1 MPRVTGRWRR
11 SGRGGAGDRRCK
23 SPRGS
28 ARRTDEDTLCS
39 ARGASRFPEHPARG
53 AAPRTQTL
61 PATSCPPRRRL
72 HGQAGSRE
80 GANLHVQTALR
91 ALRDREQPGH
101 GANGS
106 LSREGSI
113 ATRDGRKDA
122 RDGGAAIAST
132 VTANSVG
139 SLTVPGR
146 PQRRPRACAA
156 PPPSQKAP
164 TSRQARGRLVTLPH
178 FKGKADP
185 GHPSSCHWQ
194 VRDGPLDTGEM
205 SWSTSG
211 KSLQAGGACPL
222 CVTLGAVAAISGP

>member
-1 MPRVTGRWRR
+1 MERRHGSGRGEAGQGGAVRVGGQGEVPRVTGRWRR

-23 SPRGS
+23 SS
-28 ARRTDEDTLCS
+28 AAVLVAAPGGQTKTPLCS
-39 ARGASRFPEHPARG
+39 APRGLPVPRT
-53 AAPRTQTL
+53 PRTQTL
-61 PATSCPPRRRL
+61 LATSGPPRRRL
-72 HGQAGSRE
+72 HGEAGSRE

-122 RDGGAAIAST
+122 RDGGAAITST
-132 VTANSVG
+132 VTANSAG
-139 SLTVPGR
+139 SLTAPGR

-164 TSRQARGRLVTLPH
+164 TSHQAPGRLVTLPH
-178 FKGKADP
+178 LKGKADP
-185 GHPSSCHWQ
+185 GP
-194 VRDGPLDTGEM
+194 PLFL
-205 SWSTSG
+205 
-211 KSLQAGGACPL
+211 SLAG
-222 CVTLGAVAAISGP
+222 